1 METLLYDNFRQSI
14 FKFWVSYINTISLPS
29 DLDLKI
35 TPPLIEETRSF
46 LELIIQLH
54 LNTPWYRH
62 LQLSPYHIQSE
73 QLCFSIQNNTVKQVT
88 VNHSNDDV
96 FTLKSAQF
104 LEKHYQSLE
113 KTPDTFTPIQKLI
126 HLTDKK
132 VLGLIGFYTYNPIQ
146 NTYWIFLYNLS
157 NNKEY
162 SLEEKTKYCAN
173 PNIDTFKEKYGKI
186 PIDQPTIPL
195 KSFAESINMFPYILT
210 NKLKEYGNCT
220 LNQYHRYN
228 RMLESLH
235 LLLFSTN
242 CKNKTEVAQAV
253 GYKSLSS
260 YSKAFNNHFLIEL
273 KSLKLYK

>member
-35 TPPLIEETRSF
+35 TSPLIEETRFF
-46 LELIIQLH
+46 LESIIQLH

-73 QLCFSIQNNTVKQVT
+73 QLCFSIQNNIIKQT
-88 VNHSNDDV
+88 PTNTTTQSIFGD
-96 FTLKSAQF
+96 KSFQF
-104 LEKHYQSLE
+104 LEKQYRSFE
-113 KTPDTFTPIQKLI
+113 KKSDTFTPIQKLI

-132 VLGLIGFYTYNPIQ
+132 VLGLIGFYTYDPIQ

-157 NNKEY
+157 NSKEY
-162 SLEEKTKYCAN
+162 NLKEKTKYCAN
-173 PNIDTFKEKYGKI
+173 PNIDAFKEKYGKI
-186 PIDQPTIPL
+186 PIDQPIIPL